1 MTRTT
6 LFTSLIAVGL
16 LAVSPTFA
24 GQWNGNVDLEGSIL
38 NDLDKLA
45 FVGTGFSVA
54 SPRIDAYSGLTAGNV
69 DIDRSGFAIGSAGPE
84 SSYGPWGHGN
94 VDAYGTVL
102 PQ

>member
-6 LFTSLIAVGL
+6 LFTTLIAVGL
-16 LAVSPTFA
+16 LAAPPTFA
-24 GQWNGNVDLEGSIL
+24 GQWEGNVDLQGSIL

-69 DIDRSGFAIGSAGPE
+69 DIDHSGFAIGYAGPE
-84 SSYGPWGHGN
+84 RSYGPWGHGN